1 MALIV
6 VYPVCGQDAFY
17 DFAFDVEAEAVTA
30 VVTDLSE
37 LSLEPSGG
45 DEVFCQWSVVL
56 EVLFFVVFDLL
67 CKVLV

>member
-6 VYPVCGQDAFY
+6 VFPVGGKVAFY
-17 DFAFDVEAEAVTA
+17 DVAFDVEAEAVTA

-37 LSLEPSGG
+37 LGLEPSRG
-45 DEVFCQWSVVL
+45 DEVFCQGSVVL